1 MTTPIDQ
8 SRRDFLRHAA
18 TVAGT
23 GLVAASLPHRAKAQ
37 SFPANE
43 RIGVGLIGLGSMGS
57 SHLMILTLLKEKL
70 REPVEVVA
78 VCDVH
83 YKRLDETAGKSG
95 AKPYKVWT
103 ELLAD
108 KQVDAVVIATPDHWH
123 APMTLAALDAGKD
136 VYCEKPMTHYDHL
149 DLAKKV
155 VETVAAKKRVM
166 QLGTQKLSG
175 GCWPVAKENVASL
188 GKIVQAEGSDCRR
201 GPTYMPRP
209 TEPTPVPGKTLD
221 WDMWLGCDL
230 TRVPKRPF
238 DRLRLLAFRAFWD
251 YSGGPGTD
259 QFPHVLTPWVKTL
272 DLGFP
277 KRVVTA
283 GGLYFWH
290 DGREVPDTVHT
301 CIDYERGPTVS
312 LFASLA
318 SAQNGPMMIR
328 GQKATMNVREPD
340 EVQITRPK
348 EGEGEES
355 EVLRGKE
362 GNFYLNHWRDFLTC
376 MRTRNKP
383 VSNEDIGY
391 RVMVALAMGI
401 KSYRSGKAV
410 GFNPDEGTIKEL

>member
-136 VYCEKPMTHYDHL
+136 VYCEKPMTH
-149 DLAKKV
+149 
-155 VETVAAKKRVM
+155 
-166 QLGTQKLSG
+166 
-175 GCWPVAKENVASL
+175 
-188 GKIVQAEGSDCRR
+188 
-201 GPTYMPRP
+201 
-209 TEPTPVPGKTLD
+209 
-221 WDMWLGCDL
+221 
-230 TRVPKRPF
+230 
-238 DRLRLLAFRAFWD
+238 
-251 YSGGPGTD
+251 
-259 QFPHVLTPWVKTL
+259 
-272 DLGFP
+272 
-277 KRVVTA
+277 
-283 GGLYFWH
+283 
-290 DGREVPDTVHT
+290 
-301 CIDYERGPTVS
+301 
-312 LFASLA
+312 
-318 SAQNGPMMIR
+318 
-328 GQKATMNVREPD
+328 
-340 EVQITRPK
+340 
-348 EGEGEES
+348 
-355 EVLRGKE
+355 
-362 GNFYLNHWRDFLTC
+362 
-376 MRTRNKP
+376 
-383 VSNEDIGY
+383 
-391 RVMVALAMGI
+391 
-401 KSYRSGKAV
+401 
-410 GFNPDEGTIKEL
+410 